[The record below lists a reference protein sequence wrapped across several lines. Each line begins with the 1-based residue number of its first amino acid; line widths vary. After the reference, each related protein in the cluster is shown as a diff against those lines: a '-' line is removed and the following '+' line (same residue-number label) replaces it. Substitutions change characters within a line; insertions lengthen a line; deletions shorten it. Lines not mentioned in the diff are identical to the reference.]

1 MNSRRIE
8 ILLERY
14 FSGETSLE
22 DEKLLME
29 YFQGDD
35 IPSHLQSLKGQF
47 EYYSDEKEKEFLDE
61 SFDNKIIDLI
71 QSEEEKSVKNT
82 RRMYLY
88 MASGI
93 AASVLILMSL
103 FFKFDPLTK
112 KVEETFSDP
121 EMAYNE
127 TRKALLLVSQTLNSG
142 LEPMSKASKMN
153 TGAEEI
159 EKISSLNT
167 GMNELNR
174 VSKFYEIQQRFLN
187 NKN

>member
-14 FSGETSLE
+14 FSGGTSLE

-93 AASVLILMSL
+93 
-103 FFKFDPLTK
+103 
-112 KVEETFSDP
+112 
-121 EMAYNE
+121 
-127 TRKALLLVSQTLNSG
+127 
-142 LEPMSKASKMN
+142 
-153 TGAEEI
+153 
-159 EKISSLNT
+159 
-167 GMNELNR
+167 
-174 VSKFYEIQQRFLN
+174 
-187 NKN
+187 